1 MIAPAAWVVARNVD
15 SGQIVATKV
24 NVATTRVERAIG
36 LLGRS
41 DLQLGEALWLSP
53 SRGVHTCGMRF
64 PIDLVGL
71 DVTGRVVDRVVGMQ
85 PWRLRLPRRSV
96 VGVLELA
103 EGSLDRSDTQLG
115 HCLQFQTVEAGAA
128 TDAPG
133 KKVTNC

>member
-1 MIAPAAWVVARNVD
+1 MPPAPWVLARNVD
-15 SGQIVATKV
+15 SGQIVATRV
-24 NVATTRVERAIG
+24 RVATSRVTRAIG

-41 DLQLGEALWLSP
+41 HLQLGEAMWLSP

-85 PWRLRLPRRSV
+85 PWRLRLPRRGV

-115 HCLQFQTVEAGAA
+115 HCLKFQTVEAGDRDTHAR
-128 TDAPG
+128 D
-133 KKVTNC
+133 

>member
-1 MIAPAAWVVARNVD
+1 MAPTPWVVARNVD

-24 NVATTRVERAIG
+24 NVATTRVERTIG

-64 PIDLVGL
+64 AIDLVGL

-85 PWRLRLPRRSV
+85 PWRLRLPRKGV

-115 HCLQFQTVEAGAA
+115 HCLKFQTVEAGAA
-128 TDAPG
+128 TPAPG
-133 KKVTNC
+133 NKVTIC